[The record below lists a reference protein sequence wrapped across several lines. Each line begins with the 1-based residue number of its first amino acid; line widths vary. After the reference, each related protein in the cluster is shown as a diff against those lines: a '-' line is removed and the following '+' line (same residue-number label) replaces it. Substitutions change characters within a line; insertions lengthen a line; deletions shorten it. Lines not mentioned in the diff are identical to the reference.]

1 MRERLSVGL
10 SLSLSGAY
18 AAMGRQAEA
27 AIKLLVDDLNAAGGV
42 RIGGRARELVLG
54 CHDDRSDARRCAE
67 IYSALCGSERVDL
80 LLGPYSSR
88 LARAAA
94 PIAEAAG
101 MMMLN
106 HGGADDG
113 LYTRG
118 MRMLAGV
125 LSPASDYLVAFARL
139 LIELKLWRKRLAI
152 VTAATPFASDVGRG
166 LEQACHER
174 RARLRGVRVRLK
186 YRGDFDR
193 SDALARLLPALKRN
207 RVNALAAAGSFAQD
221 VALMRVVVA
230 SNLNIPVL
238 GCVAAGVHRFAE
250 ELGEDAEGIVGPS
263 QWEEHAP
270 IDPQLGPPP
279 AEFARRMRAA
289 GYRDCDYPAAQAYA
303 AGLIGCAAI
312 RECDSLDQRRM
323 RDAIGEMRTSTLYG
337 DFAIDRVS
345 GRQIA
350 HKMLLVQWH
359 MGRKAIIQPQSHAE
373 TGAIEFPSGWRLI
386 VASMRGLKL
395 TLGGGARDDDES
407 GEENLNE
414 GDRDGGRRD
423 RRDGGDDE

>member
-1 MRERLSVGL
+1 MPERLSVGL

-27 AIKLLVDDLNAAGGV
+27 ALKLFVDNLNAAGGV
-42 RIGGRARELVLG
+42 RVGGRAHELALS
-54 CHDDRSDARRCAE
+54 CHDDRSDTRRCAE
-67 IYSALCGSERVDL
+67 IYSALCGPEPVDL

-101 MMMLN
+101 MVMFN

-113 LYTRG
+113 LYAKG
-118 MRMLAGV
+118 MRMLVGV
-125 LSPASDYLVAFARL
+125 LSPASDYMVAFARL
-139 LIELKLWRKRLAI
+139 LVELKFWRKRLAI
-152 VTAATPFASDVGRG
+152 VTAATPFAGEVGGG
-166 LEQACHER
+166 LERACAER
-174 RARLRGVRVRLK
+174 RARRRGVRVRLR

-193 SDALARLLPALKRN
+193 DEALARLLPALKRN
-207 RVNALAAAGSFAQD
+207 RINALAAAGAFAQD

-238 GCVAAGVHRFAE
+238 GCVAAGVHGFAE
-250 ELGEDAEGIVGPS
+250 ALGEDAEGIVGPS
-263 QWEEHAP
+263 QWEEHARIIP
-270 IDPQLGPPP
+270 ELGPPP
-279 AEFARRMRAA
+279 DKFARRMRAA
-289 GYRDCDYPAAQAYA
+289 GYRECDYPAAQAYA

-312 RECDSLDQRRM
+312 RECDSLDQHRLRE
-323 RDAIGEMRTSTLYG
+323 ALGAMRTSTLYG
-337 DFAIDRVS
+337 DFAIDRVT

-359 MGRKAIIQPQSHAE
+359 MGRKVIIEPQAHSE
-373 TGAIEFPSGWRLI
+373 TGAIEFPSGWRLV

-395 TLGGGARDDDES
+395 TLGGGARRDDES
-407 GEENLNE
+407 RDDAESHDEES
-414 GDRDGGRRD
+414 D
-423 RRDGGDDE
+423 

>member
-27 AIKLLVDDLNAAGGV
+27 AIKLFVDDLNASGGMSV
-42 RIGGRARELVLG
+42 GGRTHELALT

-67 IYSALCGSERVDL
+67 IYSALCGAERVGL
-80 LLGPYSSR
+80 LLGPYSSS
-88 LARAAA
+88 LTRAAA

-113 LYTRG
+113 LYAKG
-118 MRMLAGV
+118 MRMLVGV
-125 LSPASDYLVAFARL
+125 LSPASDYLVAFAQL
-139 LIELKLWRKRLAI
+139 LVELKFWRKRVAI
-152 VTAATPFASDVGRG
+152 ITAATPFPSDVGHG

-186 YRGDFDR
+186 YRGDFAR
-193 SDALARLLPALKRN
+193 AEALARLLPALKRN
-207 RVNALAAAGSFAQD
+207 RINALAAAGSFAQD

-238 GCVAAGVHRFAE
+238 GCVAAGVHRFAD

-263 QWEEHAP
+263 QWEEHAQIAP
-270 IDPQLGPPP
+270 ELGPPP
-279 AEFARRMRAA
+279 DEFARRMRAA
-289 GYRDCDYPAAQAYA
+289 GYRDCDYPAAQVYA

-312 RECDSLDQRRM
+312 RACDSLDQHRLRE
-323 RDAIGEMRTSTLYG
+323 AIGEMRTSTLYG
-337 DFAIDRVS
+337 DFAIDRLS

-359 MGRKAIIQPQSHAE
+359 MGHKAIIQPQSHAE

-407 GEENLNE
+407 DQVEQDEKH
-414 GDRDGGRRD
+414 DH
-423 RRDGGDDE
+423 DDKS

>member
-1 MRERLSVGL
+1 MPGRLSVGL

-27 AIKLLVDDLNAAGGV
+27 ALKLFVDDLNAAGGLRV
-42 RIGGRARELVLG
+42 GGRARELALT
-54 CHDDRSDARRCAE
+54 CHDDRSDTRRCAE
-67 IYSALCGSERVDL
+67 IYSALCGTERVDL

-101 MMMLN
+101 MVILN
-106 HGGADDG
+106 HGAADDG
-113 LYTRG
+113 LHARG
-118 MRMLAGV
+118 MRMLVGV

-139 LIELKLWRKRLAI
+139 LVELKLWRKRLAI
-152 VTAATPFASDVGRG
+152 VTAASPFAGDVGGG
-166 LEQACHER
+166 LERACAER
-174 RARLRGVRVRLK
+174 RARRRGVRVRLK

-193 SDALARLLPALKRN
+193 NEALARLLPALKRN
-207 RVNALAAAGSFAQD
+207 RINALAAAGAFAQD

-238 GCVAAGVHRFAE
+238 GCVAAGVHGFAE
-250 ELGEDAEGIVGPS
+250 ALGEDAEGIVGPS
-263 QWEEHAP
+263 QWEEHARIAP
-270 IDPQLGPPP
+270 ELGPPP
-279 AEFARRMRAA
+279 DEFARRMRAA

-312 RECDSLDQRRM
+312 RECDSLDHHRLRET
-323 RDAIGEMRTSTLYG
+323 IGEMRTSTLYG
-337 DFAIDRVS
+337 DFAIDRVT

-350 HKMLLVQWH
+350 HQMLLVQWH
-359 MGRKAIIQPQSHAE
+359 MGRKVIIEPQAHSE

-395 TLGGGARDDDES
+395 TLGGGAHPDDES
-407 GEENLNE
+407 HY
-414 GDRDGGRRD
+414 
-423 RRDGGDDE
+423 DDESHDTKSD

>member
-1 MRERLSVGL
+1 MRARLSVGL
-10 SLSLSGAY
+10 SLSLTGAY

-27 AIKLLVDDLNAAGGV
+27 AIKLFVDDLNASGGV
-42 RIGGRARELVLG
+42 SVGGRAHELALT

-67 IYSALCGSERVDL
+67 IYSALCGPERVDL
-80 LLGPYSSR
+80 LLGPYSSS
-88 LARAAA
+88 LTRAAA

-113 LYTRG
+113 LYAKG
-118 MRMLAGV
+118 MRMLVGV
-125 LSPASDYLVAFARL
+125 LSPASDYLVAFAQL
-139 LIELKLWRKRLAI
+139 LVELKFWRKRLAI
-152 VTAATPFASDVGRG
+152 VTAATPFPSDVGHG

-186 YRGDFDR
+186 YRGDFAR
-193 SDALARLLPALKRN
+193 AEALARLLPALKRN
-207 RVNALAAAGSFAQD
+207 RINALAAAGSFAQD

-263 QWEEHAP
+263 QWEEHAQIAP
-270 IDPQLGPPP
+270 ELGPPP
-279 AEFARRMRAA
+279 DEFARRMRTA

-303 AGLIGCAAI
+303 AGLVGCAAI
-312 RECDSLDQRRM
+312 RACDSLDQRSLRE
-323 RDAIGEMRTSTLYG
+323 AIGEMRTSTLYG
-337 DFAIDRVS
+337 DFAIDRLT
-345 GRQIA
+345 GRQTA

-359 MGRKAIIQPQSHAE
+359 MGHKAIIQPQSHAE
-373 TGAIEFPSGWRLI
+373 IGAIEFPSGWRLI

-395 TLGGGARDDDES
+395 TLGGGARDDESHQVEQDEKHQ
-407 GEENLNE
+407 
-414 GDRDGGRRD
+414 
-423 RRDGGDDE
+423 DDDKS

>member
-1 MRERLSVGL
+1 MPGRLSVGL

-27 AIKLLVDDLNAAGGV
+27 ALKLFVDDLNATGGV
-42 RIGGRARELVLG
+42 RVGGRAYELALR
-54 CHDDRSDARRCAE
+54 CHDDQSDARHCAK
-67 IYSALCGSERVDL
+67 IYSTLCGPERVDL

-101 MMMLN
+101 MVMLN

-113 LYTRG
+113 LFAQG
-118 MRMLAGV
+118 MRMLVGV
-125 LSPASDYLVAFARL
+125 LSPASDYMVAFARL
-139 LIELKLWRKRLAI
+139 LIELKFWRKRLAI
-152 VTAATPFASDVGRG
+152 VTAATPFASDVGAG
-166 LEQACHER
+166 LEKACHER
-174 RARLRGVRVRLK
+174 RARRRGVRVRLK
-186 YRGDFDR
+186 YRGDFARDE
-193 SDALARLLPALKRN
+193 AIARLLPALKRN
-207 RVNALAAAGSFAQD
+207 RINALAAAGSFAQD
-221 VALMRVVVA
+221 VALMRVVVD

-238 GCVAAGVHRFAE
+238 SCVAAGVHDFAE
-250 ELGEDAEGIVGPS
+250 TLGEDAEGIVGPS
-263 QWEEHAP
+263 QWEEHAQITP
-270 IDPQLGPPP
+270 ELGPPP
-279 AEFARRMRAA
+279 GEFARRMRAA

-312 RECDSLDQRRM
+312 RACDSLDQRRL
-323 RDAIGEMRTSTLYG
+323 RETIGEMRTSTLYG

-359 MGRKAIIQPQSHAE
+359 MGRKVIIEPQSHAE

-395 TLGGGARDDDES
+395 KLGGGAHNDDEAYDDDES
-407 GEENLNE
+407 
-414 GDRDGGRRD
+414 RDPE
-423 RRDGGDDE
+423 DD

>member
-1 MRERLSVGL
+1 MRERLRIGL

-42 RIGGRARELVLG
+42 NVAGRAYELALT
-54 CHDDRSDARRCAE
+54 CHDDRSDAQRCAE
-67 IYSALCGSERVDL
+67 IYSTLCGSERVDL

-113 LYTRG
+113 LYAKG
-118 MRMLAGV
+118 MRMLVGV
-125 LSPASDYLVAFARL
+125 LSPASDYLVAFAQL
-139 LIELKLWRKRLAI
+139 LIELKFWRKRLAI
-152 VTAATPFASDVGRG
+152 VTADTPFANDIGRG

-193 SDALARLLPALKRN
+193 AEALARLLPALKRN
-207 RVNALAAAGSFAQD
+207 RINALATAGSFAQD
-221 VALMRVVVA
+221 VALMRVVIA

-238 GCVAAGVHRFAE
+238 GCVAAGVHRFVE

-263 QWEEHAP
+263 QWEEHAHIVP
-270 IDPQLGPPP
+270 ELGPTPDG
-279 AEFARRMRAA
+279 FARRMRAA
-289 GYRDCDYPAAQAYA
+289 GYRECDYPAAQAYA
-303 AGLIGCAAI
+303 AGLLGCAAI
-312 RECDSLDQRRM
+312 RACDSLDQHLL

-359 MGRKAIIQPQSHAE
+359 MGHKAIIQPQSHAE

-386 VASMRGLKL
+386 VASMRGLKM
-395 TLGGGARDDDES
+395 TVGGGTRDDEES
-407 GEENLNE
+407 RQIEL
-414 GDRDGGRRD
+414 DS
-423 RRDGGDDE
+423 DDKHDDKS

>member
-1 MRERLSVGL
+1 MPERLSVGL

-27 AIKLLVDDLNAAGGV
+27 ALKLFVDDLNTAGGV
-42 RIGGRARELVLG
+42 RVRGRAHELALR
-54 CHDDRSDARRCAE
+54 CHDDQSNPRRCAE
-67 IYSALCGSERVDL
+67 IYSALCDPERVDL

-101 MMMLN
+101 MVMLN

-113 LYTRG
+113 LYAKG
-118 MRMLAGV
+118 MRMLVGV
-125 LSPASDYLVAFARL
+125 LSPASDYLVPFARL

-152 VTAATPFASDVGRG
+152 VTTATPFATDVGAG

-174 RARLRGVRVRLK
+174 RARWRGVRVRLK

-193 SDALARLLPALKRN
+193 AEALARLLPALKRN
-207 RVNALAAAGSFAQD
+207 RINALAAAGGFAQD
-221 VALMRVVVA
+221 VALMRAVIA
-230 SNLNIPVL
+230 SNPNIPVL
-238 GCVAAGVHRFAE
+238 GCVAAGVHAFVD

-263 QWEEHAP
+263 QWEAHQRITPE
-270 IDPQLGPPP
+270 LGPPP
-279 AEFARRMRAA
+279 DEFVRRMRAA
-289 GYRDCDYPAAQAYA
+289 GYRECDYPAAQAYA

-312 RECDSLDQRRM
+312 HQCDSLDQQRL
-323 RDAIGEMRTSTLYG
+323 RDALGEMRTSTLYG
-337 DFAIDRVS
+337 DFAIDRIT

-359 MGRKAIIQPQSHAE
+359 MGRKEIIEPQSHAE
-373 TGAIEFPSGWRLI
+373 TGALEFPSGWRLI
-386 VASMRGLKL
+386 LASMRGVKY
-395 TLGGGARDDDES
+395 TLGGSTRNDAESDGDDES
-407 GEENLNE
+407 
-414 GDRDGGRRD
+414 RDKEKD
-423 RRDGGDDE
+423 

>member
-1 MRERLSVGL
+1 MPARLCLGL
-10 SLSLSGAY
+10 SLSLSGPY

-27 AIKLLVDDLNAAGGV
+27 AIKLLVDDLNSAGGV
-42 RIGGRARELVLG
+42 RVGGRAHELALS
-54 CHDDRSDARRCAE
+54 CYDDRSEARRCAE

-101 MMMLN
+101 MLMLN

-113 LYTRG
+113 LYAKGR
-118 MRMLAGV
+118 RMLVGV

-139 LIELKLWRKRLAI
+139 LVELKFWRKRLAI

-174 RARLRGVRVRLK
+174 RSRLRGVRVRLK

-193 SDALARLLPALKRN
+193 DEALARLLPALKRN
-207 RVNALAAAGSFAQD
+207 RVNVLAAAGSFAQD
-221 VALMRVVVA
+221 VALMRVVIA
-230 SNLNIPVL
+230 SNLNLPVL

-263 QWEEHAP
+263 QWEEHARIAP
-270 IDPQLGPPP
+270 ELGPAPS
-279 AEFARRMRAA
+279 EFARRMRAA
-289 GYRDCDYPAAQAYA
+289 GHRDCDYPAAQVYA

-312 RECDSLDQRRM
+312 GTCDSLDQRRL

-350 HKMLLVQWH
+350 HQMLLVQWH
-359 MGRKAIIQPQSHAE
+359 MGRKAIIEPQSHAE
-373 TGAIEFPSGWRLI
+373 AGAIEFPSGWRLI
-386 VASMRGLKL
+386 VASMRSLKL
-395 TLGGGARDDDES
+395 TLGGGASDDDKS
-407 GEENLNE
+407 RQQENQAQNC
-414 GDRDGGRRD
+414 DPD
-423 RRDGGDDE
+423 GDDD

>member
-1 MRERLSVGL
+1 MPERLSVGL
-10 SLSLSGAY
+10 SLSLSGTY

-27 AIKLLVDDLNAAGGV
+27 AIRLIIDDLNAAGGV
-42 RIGGRARELVLG
+42 RIRGRMHEFVLS
-54 CHDDRSDARRCAE
+54 CHDDRSSASRCAE
-67 IYSALCGSERVDL
+67 IYRALCGPQRVGL

-88 LARAAA
+88 LVRAAA

-101 MMMLN
+101 MVMLN

-113 LYTRG
+113 LYAKG
-118 MRMLAGV
+118 MRMLVGV
-125 LSPASDYLVAFARL
+125 LSPASDYLVGFARL
-139 LIELKLWRKRLAI
+139 LIELKFWRKRLAI
-152 VTAATPFASDVGRG
+152 VTAVSPFATDVGAG

-174 RARLRGVRVRLK
+174 RARRRGVRVRLK

-193 SDALARLLPALKRN
+193 TEALARLLPAFKRN
-207 RVNALAAAGSFAQD
+207 RINVLAAAGRFAQD
-221 VALMRVVVA
+221 IALMRAVVA

-238 GCVAAGVHRFAE
+238 GCVAAGVHGFVE
-250 ELGEDAEGIVGPS
+250 VLGQDAEGIVGPS
-263 QWEEHAP
+263 QWEEHAQIAP
-270 IDPQLGPPP
+270 ELGPTPG
-279 AEFARRMRAA
+279 EFARRMRAA
-289 GYRDCDYPAAQAYA
+289 GYSECDYPAAQAYA

-312 RECDSLDQRRM
+312 RTCDSLDQHHL

-359 MGRKAIIQPQSHAE
+359 LGHKAIIEPQSHAE

-386 VASMRGLKL
+386 VASIRGLTL
-395 TLGGGARDDDES
+395 TLGGGARDGEESRHGRDDE
-407 GEENLNE
+407 
-414 GDRDGGRRD
+414 
-423 RRDGGDDE
+423 DDDDDDADH

>member
-27 AIKLLVDDLNAAGGV
+27 AIKLFVDDLNAAGGLSV
-42 RIGGRARELVLG
+42 GGRAREFALS

-67 IYSALCGSERVDL
+67 IYSALCGPERVDL
-80 LLGPYSSR
+80 LLGPYSSH

-101 MMMLN
+101 MVMLN
-106 HGGADDG
+106 HGGADDN
-113 LYTRG
+113 LYTKG
-118 MRMLAGV
+118 MRMLVGV
-125 LSPASDYLVAFARL
+125 LSPASDYLVAFAQL
-139 LIELKLWRKRLAI
+139 LVELKFWRKRLAI
-152 VTAATPFASDVGRG
+152 VTAATPFPSDVGRG

-174 RARLRGVRVRLK
+174 RARRRGVRVRLK
-186 YRGDFDR
+186 YRGDFTR
-193 SDALARLLPALKRN
+193 AEALARLLPALKRN
-207 RVNALAAAGSFAQD
+207 RINALAAAGSFAQD

-238 GCVAAGVHRFAE
+238 GCVAAGVHRFVE

-263 QWEEHAP
+263 QWEEDAQIAP
-270 IDPQLGPPP
+270 ELGPPP
-279 AEFARRMRAA
+279 GEFARRMRAA
-289 GYRDCDYPAAQAYA
+289 GYRDCDYPAAQVYA

-312 RECDSLDQRRM
+312 RECDSLDQRRL

-373 TGAIEFPSGWRLI
+373 IGALEFPSGWRLI

-407 GEENLNE
+407 RQDAQADPVAQDKDDKDGEA
-414 GDRDGGRRD
+414 
-423 RRDGGDDE
+423 DD